1 VVLQHVLFRERR
13 RSDRRRLDLGTYWVV
28 YYASTVVA
36 MSMQHKRNDKTRA
49 VRVISRYDPVAL
61 LCALPSKRH
70 LFNPTTK
77 CANGVRHMVIG
88 TSPENHGVRAEM
100 VDELQDFLYTSFFQ
114 GITLDY
120 SEFTMT
126 K

>member
-1 VVLQHVLFRERR
+1 
-13 RSDRRRLDLGTYWVV
+13 
-28 YYASTVVA
+28 
-36 MSMQHKRNDKTRA
+36 
-49 VRVISRYDPVAL
+49 
-61 LCALPSKRH
+61 
-70 LFNPTTK
+70 
-77 CANGVRHMVIG
+77 MVIG